1 MSKGVSMNTKV
12 NPKSEG
18 REAAKGAVAGGVVG
32 GVAGGATTGAL
43 AGGVTGPVGAAI
55 GAAAGAVVGALAG
68 KAKADP
74 VAEDNYWRDN
84 FSSRPY
90 VSSGATYDDY
100 GPAYRHGVDAY
111 SRYPNRPFDE
121 IESDLGRDWTT
132 SRGQSSLEWERAK
145 HASRDAWSRVK
156 DTAERAMPGDADR
169 DGR

>member
-1 MSKGVSMNTKV
+1 MNS
-12 NPKSEG
+12 NERSQQSNEG
-18 REAAKGAVAGGVVG
+18 RQSAKGAVAGGVVG

-74 VAEDNYWRDN
+74 VVEDSYWRDN
-84 FSSRPY
+84 YSSRPY

-111 SRYPNRPFDE
+111 ARYPDRHFDE
-121 IESDLGRDWTT
+121 IESDLGRDWST
-132 SRGQSSLEWERAK
+132 SRGTSSLEWERAK
-145 HASRDAWSRVK
+145 HASRDAWTRVK
-156 DTAERAMPGDADR
+156 DAAERAMPGDSDR